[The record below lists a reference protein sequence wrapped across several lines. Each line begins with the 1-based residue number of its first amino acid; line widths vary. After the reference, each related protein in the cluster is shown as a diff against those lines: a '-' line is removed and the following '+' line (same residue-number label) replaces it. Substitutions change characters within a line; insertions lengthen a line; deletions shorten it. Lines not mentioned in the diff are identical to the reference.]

1 MLVLQPSP
9 SDLAM
14 VETDLTGLQPFTV
27 YECSVFANTGAG
39 WGPESE
45 TRVTMTTKLQKL
57 VSEGGGREG
66 ERGKLVQLK

>member
-27 YECSVFANTGAG
+27 YECSVFAKTGDG
-39 WGPESE
+39 RGPESE
-45 TRVTMTTKLQKL
+45 TRVAMTT
-57 VSEGGGREG
+57 EAG
-66 ERGKLVQLK
+66 E

>member
-27 YECSVFANTGAG
+27 YECSVFASAG

-45 TRVTMTTKLQKL
+45 TRVAMTT
-57 VSEGGGREG
+57 GAG
-66 ERGKLVQLK
+66 E

>member
-27 YECSVFANTGAG
+27 YECFVFANTGDG
-39 WGPESE
+39 RGLESE
-45 TRVTMTTKLQKL
+45 ARVAMTTKA
-57 VSEGGGREG
+57 G
-66 ERGKLVQLK
+66 E

>member
-9 SDLAM
+9 SDPAM

-39 WGPESE
+39 RGLESE
-45 TRVTMTTKLQKL
+45 TRVAMTT
-57 VSEGGGREG
+57 EADE
-66 ERGKLVQLK
+66 